1 MNNTTDFQSAFR
13 KKYLSIYTYLCYKK
27 VKKIQSKIIVSK
39 MSAKQKR
46 LLHSLLVEPPNGNT
60 QWHDI
65 ESLLKHLGAKVE
77 IVHGARIH
85 IALNNV
91 ETSLHK
97 PHNSNVCSKRD
108 IHLLR
113 DYLIKANIDVT
124 SLD

>member
-1 MNNTTDFQSAFR
+1 
-13 KKYLSIYTYLCYKK
+13 
-27 VKKIQSKIIVSK
+27 

-46 LLHSLLVEPPNGNT
+46 LLYSILAEPPNGNT
-60 QWHDI
+60 QWRDI

-77 IVHGARIH
+77 IVHGARFH
-85 IALNNV
+85 IILNGV

-113 DYLIKANIDVT
+113 DYLISANIGVA